1 MNRIHRL
8 VLNRSS
14 GVCQVVSEVAVS
26 SRGGCNSAA
35 GAVET
40 RAPMLSG
47 IASACLMAL
56 AAFAGSAAL
65 ADPDP
70 SGASRGGAAYSDGV
84 TAGGRGGNGGA
95 SASMSGAL
103 GKGGDGGSGG
113 EGGAVGGTGG
123 DAGVRVAADG
133 ALSGLNNGGKGAS
146 GTDGATNTDVR
157 GGAGG
162 GGSGGAGLF
171 TTRAAATT
179 VAVDIAGG
187 TGGNGGSVTSLPGE
201 GSGFGGGGGAGQ
213 GGAGIVAA
221 SGGAIAVGSGV
232 SVLGGAGGDGGS
244 AVAGTNAQ
252 GGQGGA
258 GGAGVALGSAMT
270 LVNSGSI
277 AGGNGGL
284 GGFHGSGKANTA
296 GAGGIGVI
304 GSDIRIVNS
313 GTISGGFNVG
323 DKTQASAVVFTGGTN
338 TLEIHAGSTINGQV
352 IANGQNDTLVFGG
365 AQDGQFGLGAFTD
378 GSILGFENYEKT
390 GSGTWTMVGGVWEAP
405 TGQIREGTLRVGDG
419 TEPSYINAAYGVGG
433 DTVSDGA
440 GNGAGTAGGNG
451 LTALQVSGGKLA
463 VAVNGE
469 VFGGNGG
476 QGGGSFA
483 DIGNGPATVK
493 GATGGNGGH
502 GVELTGGTVLNAGSI
517 RGGAGGDGGSAG
529 LVDNLSAPLF
539 ARPIAAPFSL
549 IGGTGG
555 NGGHGVASASAEVL
569 VNDSGRIE
577 GGRGGYGGYA
587 SGDGYP
593 VDIVVEGGKGG
604 AGGHGVLMTAQ
615 GAQFVNNA
623 YVSGGDGG
631 QGGSGNVD
639 APLNAQSTAVAN
651 GGTAGA
657 GVAFLSSGTLTNTGT
672 IDGGQGGNTGSAR
685 ASIYNGGDV
694 PSGDASATAKGV
706 TSAASGGAGVAVGGL
721 ANITN
726 SGRINGGAGAGSG
739 GLDRM
744 AARDSGGGSTA
755 DIYLSN
761 NAAAYAGTLTAT
773 ATGSVGGKGGEGILM
788 SQGGQLAN
796 TGKGW
801 IQGGSGGAGAS
812 AQATVYIDNYAP
824 TFAPTVSIA
833 AITATGVTSATGGDG
848 GRGGDAVVTS
858 GGSIVNE
865 GTIQGGRGGKGG
877 SAFASFQVYNDPD
890 PSVYQTGEQIVGKG
904 GTGGVAV
911 VATSTHLFNAEG
923 AAIQGGNGGQ
933 GGGGFIGFARGAP
946 AADANAGAGNL
957 AISGSDLTLVNA
969 GTIAGGF
976 SGDGLTQAAAIAF
989 TGGVNSLTLHASS
1002 DIVGTVS
1009 AFSAA
1014 DTFALGGKADGS
1026 FDVAAI
1032 GAEAQY
1038 RGFGV
1043 FRKVD
1048 EGTWT
1053 LGGSTAAVTPWTI
1066 DKGTLSIASDASLG
1080 AQSGAL
1086 TIGAG
1091 TLRTTADITTAR
1103 QVVLTAPAST
1113 VSTDAGTT
1121 LALDSAV
1128 SGPGSLVK
1136 DGAGTLRLGAA
1147 NSYAGGTRIAAGTLI
1162 GGTASFGGGAIVND
1176 GVLIIDQATN
1186 STLAN
1191 DLSGTGS
1198 LTKTG
1203 AATVFYTGNGA
1214 AYTGSWKVAQGTL
1227 SVTGSLGGTL
1237 SVESGTTLKGNGT
1250 IGNTF
1255 LSNGATVAPGNSI
1268 GTLTVNGDLTFAPGA
1283 FYQVET
1289 NAQGQSDRI
1298 DVTGTATLG
1307 GASVI
1312 VISADGN
1319 WGTTTRYTILTSG
1332 NRVGTFGGVNSNFA
1346 FLDPLLSYEANNV
1359 LLTLNRNTVAFPA
1372 VGQTFNQRSS
1382 GAAIE
1387 ALGTGALYNAVVQ
1400 LDAPTARSAF
1410 DQLSGELHAS
1420 VRSSLMEDSRFVR
1433 EAGIDRLR
1441 QAQGA
1446 ATDLKSVEAME
1457 GGAWA
1462 RVYGS
1467 WGATDGDGNAAKVD
1481 RDTSGVLVGA
1491 DRRVGAWRVG
1501 VMGGAGRSDVD
1512 VDARRSSAKIDNYH
1526 LGVYGGT
1533 EWGALALRTGASYSR
1548 HEIDTHRSVGFTGV
1562 AGSSDGSY
1570 DARTAQVFGELGWR
1584 IDAGRVALEPFA
1596 NLAYADLKTDGFT
1609 EQGGITALRSRGE
1622 RTDTTFTTL
1631 GLRASTRLGSDASGA
1646 TVRGLL
1652 GWRHAFGDVSQSTA
1666 LAFAGGN
1673 VFTVA
1678 GVPIAKDAAVLEAGL
1693 DFAIRRDLTLGVSYS
1708 GQVGDGVKDHGVK
1721 ASLLWKF

>member
-1 MNRIHRL
+1 M
-8 VLNRSS
+8 
-14 GVCQVVSEVAVS
+14 AF
-26 SRGGCNSAA
+26 AA
-35 GAVET
+35 LG
-40 RAPMLSG
+40 
-47 IASACLMAL
+47 ASAVMA
-56 AAFAGSAAL
+56 APGQGGAGYT
-65 ADPDP
+65 DGVTVGG
-70 SGASRGGAAYSDGV
+70 SGGRGGAPVETVGELGNGGQGGAGGAGGAAGGVGGEVGVRIASDGALSGLGNV
-84 TAGGRGGNGGA
+84 GKGANGASGATNVQPQGGAGGGGGGGAGLFTTSEKATTVAFGVNGGRGGNGG
-95 SASMSGAL
+95 
-103 GKGGDGGSGG
+103 D
-113 EGGAVGGTGG
+113 
-123 DAGVRVAADG
+123 
-133 ALSGLNNGGKGAS
+133 
-146 GTDGATNTDVR
+146 
-157 GGAGG
+157 
-162 GGSGGAGLF
+162 
-171 TTRAAATT
+171 
-179 VAVDIAGG
+179 
-187 TGGNGGSVTSLPGE
+187 VTSQPGT
-201 GSGFGGGGGAGQ
+201 GSGFGGGGGGGQ
-213 GGAGIVAA
+213 GGAGVAAA
-221 SGGAIAVGSGV
+221 SGGAITVGSGV
-232 SVLGGAGGDGGS
+232 SVFGGAGGNGGS
-244 AVAGTNAQ
+244 AAAGSKAQ

-258 GGAGVALGSAMT
+258 GGAGVALGSGMA
-270 LVNSGSI
+270 LVNNGSI
-277 AGGNGGL
+277 AGGS
-284 GGFHGSGKANTA
+284 GGFGGVNGSGLRNVA
-296 GAGGIGVI
+296 GVGGVGVI
-304 GSDIRIVNS
+304 GSDISIVNNGS
-313 GTISGGFNVG
+313 ISGGFSAT
-323 DKTQASAVVFTGGTN
+323 DKTQASAILFTGGTN

-352 IANGQNDTLVFGG
+352 LANGQNDTLVFGG
-365 AQDGQFGLGAFTD
+365 AQDGQFDLGAFTN
-378 GSILGFENYEKT
+378 GSIQGFESYEKT
-390 GSGTWTMVGGVWEAP
+390 GSGTWTMVGNVWGAP

-419 TEPSYINAAYGVGG
+419 SQYSYIEGAYGVGN
-433 DTVSDGA
+433 DTATDGA
-440 GNGAGTAGGNG
+440 GNGTGTAGGNG

-463 VAVNGE
+463 VEVNAE
-469 VFGGNGG
+469 VIGGNGG
-476 QGGGSFA
+476 QGGNSFA
-483 DIGNGPATVK
+483 DIGNGAKTVK
-493 GATGGNGGH
+493 GASGGDGGH

-517 RGGAGGDGGSAG
+517 RGGAGGDGGAAE
-529 LVDNLSAPLF
+529 LVDNLSAPSF

-549 IGGTGG
+549 IGGEGG
-555 NGGHGVASASAEVL
+555 NGGHGVLSASTEVL
-569 VNDSGRIE
+569 VSDSGRIE

-587 SGDGYP
+587 SGDGYQ
-593 VDIVVEGGKGG
+593 VDTVLEGGKGG

-623 YVSGGDGG
+623 YVGGGDGG
-631 QGGSGNVD
+631 QGGSNNVE
-639 APLNAQSTAVAN
+639 APLNAQSTAIAN

-657 GVAFLSSGTLTNTGT
+657 GVVFLSSGTLTNTGT
-672 IDGGQGGNTGSAR
+672 IEGGQGGNTGSAR
-685 ASIYNGGDV
+685 ASIYNGGNA
-694 PSGDASATAKGV
+694 PSGDASATAIGV
-706 TSAASGGAGVAVGGL
+706 ASAASGGAGVSFGGV
-721 ANITN
+721 ASITN
-726 SGRINGGAGAGSG
+726 SGSINGGVGAGSG

-744 AARDSGGGSTA
+744 GARDSSGGSTA
-755 DIYLSN
+755 NIYFSS
-761 NAAAYAGTLTAT
+761 NAAASDYTGTLTAT
-773 ATGSVGGKGGEGILM
+773 ATGSVGGQGGEGILM
-788 SQGGQLAN
+788 RQGGQLSN
-796 TGKGW
+796 TSKGW
-801 IQGGSGGAGAS
+801 IQGGSGGSGAS

-824 TFAPTVSIA
+824 TFAPTASIA
-833 AITATGVTSATGGDG
+833 AVTATGVTSATGGDG
-848 GRGGDAVVTS
+848 GRGGDAVVTT

-865 GTIQGGRGGKGG
+865 GTIQGGSGGRGG
-877 SAFASFQVYNDPD
+877 SAFAYFETYNYPAS
-890 PSVYQTGEQIVGKG
+890 SVYQAGEQIAGKG

-911 VATSTHLFNAEG
+911 VATSTHLSNAEG
-923 AAIQGGNGGQ
+923 AAIRGGNGGQ
-933 GGGGFIGFARGAP
+933 SGGGFIGFARGEP
-946 AADANAGAGNL
+946 VADAKAGAGNL
-957 AISGSDLTLVNA
+957 AISGSDLSIVNA

-989 TGGVNSLTLHASS
+989 TGGVNSLTLHATSE
-1002 DIVGTVS
+1002 IAGNVS

-1032 GAEAQY
+1032 GSEAQY

-1048 EGTWT
+1048 ESTWT
-1053 LGGSTAAVTPWTI
+1053 LGGTNAAVTPWTI

-1080 AQSGAL
+1080 AVSGAL

-1103 QVVLTAPAST
+1103 QVVLTGPAST

-1121 LALDSAV
+1121 LALEGAV

-1136 DGAGTLRLGAA
+1136 DGAGTLRLSAA
-1147 NSYAGGTRIAAGTLI
+1147 NSYAGGTRIAAGALI
-1162 GGTASFGGGAIVND
+1162 GGTASFGSGPIAND
-1176 GVLIIDQATN
+1176 GALVIDQATN

-1191 DLSGTGS
+1191 DLSGSGS

-1237 SVESGTTLKGNGT
+1237 TVDPGTTLKGNGT
-1250 IGNTF
+1250 VGNTF

-1332 NRVGTFGGVNSNFA
+1332 SRVGTFGGVSSNFA
-1346 FLDPLLSYEANNV
+1346 FLDPLLTYEANNV
-1359 LLTLNRNTVAFPA
+1359 LLTLTRNTIAFPA

-1387 ALGTGALYNAVVQ
+1387 ALGGGALYNAVVQ

-1420 VRSSLMEDSRFVR
+1420 VRSSLVEDSRFIR

-1446 ATDLKSVEAME
+1446 ATDLKTVEGLD

-1467 WGATDGDGNAAKVD
+1467 WGEMKGDGNAAKVD

-1491 DRRVGAWRVG
+1491 DRRVGNWRVG
-1501 VMGGAGRSDVD
+1501 VMGGAGRSEVD

-1562 AGSSDGSY
+1562 ADRTAGSY

-1584 IDAGRVALEPFA
+1584 IDAGQVALEPFA

-1609 EQGGITALRSRGE
+1609 EQGGITALRGRGE
-1622 RTDTTFTTL
+1622 STGTTFTTL
-1631 GLRASTRLGSDASGA
+1631 GLRASTRLGAEATGA
-1646 TVRGLL
+1646 TLRGLL
-1652 GWRHAFGDVSQSTA
+1652 GWRHAFGDVAQRAT

-1673 VFTVA
+1673 GYTVA

-1693 DFAIRRDLTLGVSYS
+1693 DFAIRRDLTLGVSYA